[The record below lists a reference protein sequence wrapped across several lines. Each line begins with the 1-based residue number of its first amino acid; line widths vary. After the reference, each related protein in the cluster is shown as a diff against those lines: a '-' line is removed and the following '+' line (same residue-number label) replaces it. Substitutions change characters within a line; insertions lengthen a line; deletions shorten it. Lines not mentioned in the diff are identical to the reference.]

1 MSMKPEAQIVLKDFG
16 GLATK
21 ADRMDLPPGTGAD
34 QKNVMSTVPGQLN
47 VRPGIRQVRFES

>member
-1 MSMKPEAQIVLKDFG
+1 MAQKPEAQIVLKDFG

-34 QKNVMSTVPGQLN
+34 QRNAMSTVPGQLN
-47 VRPGIRQVRFES
+47 VRPGIRQVKFQS